1 MGRELTV
8 LSLQMLLSLAS
19 SLNSVP
25 LPPILDRYGLKL
37 PPPQHCLTNVNFS
50 LVPNPPPQDSSEE
63 DAPGEQDDD
72 DEGDGSGTRG
82 AQSGTDAAEQVEAG
96 GEGDE
101 EMADA
106 VAEQRG
112 TKRSLDEDEDY
123 D

>member
-1 MGRELTV
+1 
-8 LSLQMLLSLAS
+8 MLLSLAS

-63 DAPGEQDDD
+63 DAPGEDD
-72 DEGDGSGTRG
+72 DEDGEPEGDSSIVHQGPP
-82 AQSGTDAAEQVEAG
+82 
-96 GEGDE
+96 EGQARESEGREDE
-101 EMADA
+101 EMVDA
-106 VAEQRG
+106 QAEQRG